1 MIYLEML
8 NSFLSGIVLPALLVI
23 VGLYFL
29 FKLKFFFLLHPIKF
43 IKDLASGAENGGM
56 SPFKALSVALAGT
69 LGVGNISGVATAV
82 AAGGAGAVFWMWIS
96 AFVAMGIKYA
106 EVALAV
112 KYRKSRA
119 VDGKIEY
126 YGGAPYYIKEGLA
139 PFFGRKTSALFASL
153 FSVLLVTNSLITGN
167 IVQVN
172 AASGAAGDVPSV
184 VVGAIFALT
193 VCIVL
198 SGGTVRVGN
207 FATLIIPFL
216 SVSYLLL
223 SFIIIFSNIS
233 ATAGAVSLIFK
244 EALNL
249 KAAVGGTAGYG
260 VLCAVRYGTSRGI
273 FSNEAGCGTA
283 PTAHAAANTK
293 SPHHQACLGIFEV
306 FCDTVVMCTATALV
320 ILIADVDG
328 SDGISL
334 AISSFG
340 VFLGRGAEIFV
351 SVSVVIFA
359 LATVICQSYYGVEAL
374 YFIKNGKTAR
384 FVYIVFAAVCAV
396 LGSGISSNLTWQL
409 ADLQIALM
417 TVFNSLTVFILSDE
431 VKPRMEPYRV

>member
-1 MIYLEML
+1 MIYLEAL

-23 VGLYFL
+23 VGIYFL
-29 FKLKFFFLLHPIKF
+29 FKLKFFFLIHPIKF
-43 IKDLASGAENGGM
+43 TRDLASGAENGGT

-82 AAGGAGAVFWMWIS
+82 TSGGAGAVFWMWVS

-112 KYRKSRA
+112 KYRKVR
-119 VDGKIEY
+119 VLDGKVEY

-139 PFFGRKTSALFASL
+139 PFFGRKASVAFASL
-153 FSVLLVTNSLITGN
+153 FSALLVTNSLITGN

-172 AASGAAGDVPSV
+172 AASGAANNVPSFA
-184 VVGAIFALT
+184 VGVFFAVT

-198 SGGTVRVGN
+198 SGGVGRVGN
-207 FATLIIPFL
+207 FAALIIPFL
-216 SVSYLLL
+216 SASYLLL
-223 SFIIIFSNIS
+223 SFVIIFSNIS
-233 ATAGAVSLIFK
+233 ATASAVSLIFK
-244 EALNL
+244 EALNF
-249 KAAVGGTAGYG
+249 KAAVGGTVGYG
-260 VLCAVRYGTSRGI
+260 VLRAVRYGTSRGI

-320 ILIADVDG
+320 ILIADVNG
-328 SDGISL
+328 GDGISL

-340 VFLGRGAEIFV
+340 AFLGRGAEIFV
-351 SVSVVIFA
+351 SISVVFFA

-374 YFIKNGKTAR
+374 CFIKSGKTAR
-384 FVYIVFAAVCAV
+384 YVYIALAASCAV
-396 LGSGISSNLTWQL
+396 LGSEISSSLTWQL

-417 TVFNSLTVFILSDE
+417 TILNSLTVFTLSDE
-431 VKPRMEPYRV
+431 VKPRALCRV